1 MIGCEHPGMIKP
13 GMVDVSEF
21 KLIKCSVL
29 SGVELIDYHVS
40 SELERHGLTIE
51 QVLNKY
57 PNVTQFKVKDW
68 IEGSVGDV
76 NNKPRHIHFM
86 DNDGN
91 GFTLLDKCCVSKIN
105 DYINYNA
112 GNVTSFLL

>member
-21 KLIKCSVL
+21 KLISGSVL
-29 SGVELIDYHVS
+29 
-40 SELERHGLTIE
+40 SELERHDLTIE

-57 PNVTQFKVKDW
+57 PNVTQFKVKNW

-76 NNKPRHIHFM
+76 KNKPRHIHFI
-86 DNDGN
+86 DDDGN

-105 DYINYNA
+105 GYINYNA
-112 GNVTSFLL
+112 GNVTSFNNKG

>member
-1 MIGCEHPGMIKP
+1 MHPGMIKP

-29 SGVELIDYHVS
+29 SEVELIDYHVS
-40 SELERHGLTIE
+40 SELERYGLTIE

-76 NNKPRHIHFM
+76 KNKPRHIEFI
-86 DNDGN
+86 DSEGN
-91 GFTLLDKCCVSKIN
+91 GFTLLSRGELSGIYFVSRIN
-105 DYINYNA
+105 DFVKYNVSQYIY
-112 GNVTSFLL
+112 F

>member
-1 MIGCEHPGMIKP
+1 MSGCEHPGMIKP

-21 KLIKCSVL
+21 KLISGSVL
-29 SGVELIDYHVS
+29 
-40 SELERHGLTIE
+40 SELERHDLSIE

-76 NNKPRHIHFM
+76 NNKPRHIHFI

-105 DYINYNA
+105 DYVNYNV

>member
-1 MIGCEHPGMIKP
+1 MSGCEHPGMIKP

-21 KLIKCSVL
+21 ELISGSVL
-29 SGVELIDYHVS
+29 
-40 SELERHGLTIE
+40 SELERHDLSIE

-76 NNKPRHIHFM
+76 NNKPRHIHFI

-105 DYINYNA
+105 DYVNYTA

>member
-1 MIGCEHPGMIKP
+1 MASFHPGMIKP
-13 GMVDVSEF
+13 GMVNVNEF
-21 KLIKCSVL
+21 
-29 SGVELIDYHVS
+29 ELINGMVHYHVS
-40 SELERHGLTIE
+40 SELEQHGLTIE

-68 IEGSVGDV
+68 IKGSVGDV
-76 NNKPRHIHFM
+76 NNKPRHIHFI

-105 DYINYNA
+105 DYVNYNE
-112 GNVTSFLL
+112 GSVTSFLN

>member
-21 KLIKCSVL
+21 ELVNGSVL
-29 SGVELIDYHVS
+29 
-40 SELERHGLTIE
+40 SELERHDLTIE

-76 NNKPRHIHFM
+76 NNKPRHIHFI

-112 GNVTSFLL
+112 GSYIQFK